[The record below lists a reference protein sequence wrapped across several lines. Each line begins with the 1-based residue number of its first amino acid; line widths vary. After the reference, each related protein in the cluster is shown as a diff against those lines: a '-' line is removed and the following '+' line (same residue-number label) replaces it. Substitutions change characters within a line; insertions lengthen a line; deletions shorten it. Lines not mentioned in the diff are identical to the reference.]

1 MMLPDW
7 SHLAGAAGHCLLL
20 GLKIA
25 AALGFAFA
33 ANMVILYAS

>member
-7 SHLAGAAGHCLLL
+7 PQLAAAAGHWVLL
-20 GLKIA
+20 GLKIV

>member
-1 MMLPDW
+1 MMIPHW
-7 SHLAGAAGHCLLL
+7 PHLAGAVGHGLLL

-25 AALGFAFA
+25 AAMGFAFA